1 MEKTAIKENGCR
13 NEIGFDDRRIK
24 EMGMKKIVS
33 TYLIFAFML
42 MTFSGC
48 ERIKN
53 SLGLSSANAEIP
65 DNSNKSESLSPPL
78 AKAESH
84 LKEYFIGAG
93 IGLTAATAIAA
104 GIYFFVIKPK
114 WNHLE
119 KETYYQSARAEIAN
133 FNDGMENATHDTVV
147 HFYGSNLD
155 VMLDYWSSAG
165 ENDKFTVEAN
175 LADSVRFINNDNR
188 LNQNDKTSMFNRIRS
203 LNIPNVDIPIPQ

>member
-1 MEKTAIKENGCR
+1 
-13 NEIGFDDRRIK
+13 
-24 EMGMKKIVS
+24 MKKIIS

-114 WNHLE
+114 WDCLRR
-119 KETYYQSARAEIAN
+119 ETYYQSARAEIAN
-133 FNDGMENATHDTVV
+133 FNDGVNSMTHNTIVR
-147 HFYGSNLD
+147 FYSSNLD

-165 ENDKFTVEAN
+165 ENDKLTVETD
-175 LADSVRFINNDNR
+175 LTDSVRFINNDNR
-188 LNQNDKTSMFNRIRS
+188 LNQNDKISMFGRIRS
-203 LNIPNVDIPIPQ
+203 LNIPNVGIPQ